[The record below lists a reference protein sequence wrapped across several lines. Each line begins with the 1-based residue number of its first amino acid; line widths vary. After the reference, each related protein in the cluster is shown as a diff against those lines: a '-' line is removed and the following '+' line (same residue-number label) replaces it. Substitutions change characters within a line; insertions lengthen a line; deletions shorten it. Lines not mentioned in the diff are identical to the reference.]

1 MSQPKPRTDA
11 GHEEPR
17 QPHFARNY
25 SLGVFN
31 GTMIILGHSLISP
44 SLVLAAFVYEQTRS
58 EALVGLLP
66 AIAVAGHRLPQ
77 LYISSLIEHRES
89 KKLFY
94 IAATCL
100 RLVMLAGIGLLILFS
115 PRLST
120 AATMVGLFAAYTA
133 FAVGQGAA
141 SMPFFDILASA
152 VGPSRVG
159 GIFAVRHFFGHLLA
173 MLAGVFV
180 VQRLLGTFPEA
191 RHIAYALLV
200 GLAWLCL
207 SAGWGSFMLVREVGG
222 TQASH
227 RRSIRA
233 QIASGIRMFR
243 EQANYRGLFMLFV
256 LGPFNG
262 LALTFYI
269 PYGVERLGVVGLS
282 GVFITFISASRVASS
297 LIWGRISDR
306 RGNRICMVISGS
318 LYMLSALIALAA
330 PAMPSVMEWR
340 VPGTAVVAD
349 LPLLTFLLSL
359 CVFGLGQQAGMVG
372 TSGYMVEAAPPDRR
386 PSYLA
391 FLNTVTIPVTFI
403 APLLG
408 LLVRLDPIGLVS
420 VFVISASGGLLTLLV
435 SLKLTEVR
443 HSAPTPGQEAV
454 ELEAGSVE

>member
-1 MSQPKPRTDA
+1 MSAPEPRTDA
-11 GHEEPR
+11 EHDEPSR
-17 QPHFARNY
+17 PHFGRNY
-25 SLGVFN
+25 GLGVFN

-100 RLVMLAGIGLLILFS
+100 RLVTLASIGLLILFS
-115 PRLST
+115 PALST
-120 AATMVGLFAAYTA
+120 AATMVGLFAAYTV

-180 VQRLLGTFPEA
+180 VQRILGTYPEA
-191 RHIAYALLV
+191 RHVAYALLV
-200 GLAWLCL
+200 GLAWVCL
-207 SAGWGSFMLVREVGG
+207 TAGWGSFTLVREVGG
-222 TQASH
+222 TRAPH
-227 RRSIRA
+227 RRSVRA

-243 EQANYRGLFMLFV
+243 DQANYRGLFWLFV

-262 LALTFYI
+262 LALAFYV

-306 RGNRICMVISGS
+306 RGNRICLVISGS

-330 PAMPSVMEWR
+330 PTMPAALSWR
-340 VPGTAVVAD
+340 VPGTQVAAD

-372 TSGYMVEAAPPDRR
+372 TSGYMVEAAPADRR

-408 LLVRLDPIGLVS
+408 LLVRLDPVGLVS
-420 VFVISASGGLLTLLV
+420 VFIIAASGGLLTLV
-435 SLKLTEVR
+435 ISLKLSEVR
-443 HSAPTPGQEAV
+443 H
-454 ELEAGSVE
+454 AGPAGGNPASESVAESEE